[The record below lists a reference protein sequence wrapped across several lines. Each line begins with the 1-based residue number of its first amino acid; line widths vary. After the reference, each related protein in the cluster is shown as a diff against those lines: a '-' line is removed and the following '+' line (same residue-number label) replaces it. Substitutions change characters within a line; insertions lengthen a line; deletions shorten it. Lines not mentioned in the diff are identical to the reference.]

1 MTEEVEGLGEK
12 KKEEFN
18 SIFNEIR
25 KRINEE
31 KELRLSRPIRLN
43 LTHLENMISPIGRE
57 FSDIIHEEEPV
68 ERKFANESIQDLLLK
83 VQQESNDALEDNLEM
98 RGDIRELETELEI
111 LQKENKELR
120 ALADEGGDLTEIQ
133 KQVEQFSLMVLSKGE
148 ADPSQNYDLLRI
160 LFGPRALKKL
170 LISSRKVKR
179 GSLS

>member
-31 KELRLSRPIRLN
+31 KEVRLSRPIRFN
-43 LTHLENMISPIGRE
+43 LTHLENLISPIGRE
-57 FSDIIHEEEPV
+57 FSEIIHEEEPV
-68 ERKFANESIQDLLLK
+68 ERKFVNESIQDLLLK

-98 RGDIRELETELEI
+98 RGDIRELETELDI

-120 ALADEGGDLTEIQ
+120 ALADEGGWNPPGNDGCSRSMYLTSGNGAAI
-133 KQVEQFSLMVLSKGE
+133 
-148 ADPSQNYDLLRI
+148 
-160 LFGPRALKKL
+160 FGWAGTTTCPEC
-170 LISSRKVKR
+170 
-179 GSLS
+179 SLSTSDSATG